1 MPKTASKY
9 LHILGSLLIGAL
21 LGFFAYKAS
30 LFVAGLDKQDPP
42 AAVPSSTS
50 DNQYATA
57 AIGPAMLDDLTW
69 PNVDK
74 AVRAIGTD
82 SAKISQ
88 VIQLTADVQNPVA
101 LYLRGFVMMISEKP
115 LQALTVFDQL
125 SLKDI
130 PEQFLYPP
138 YRLHRQ
144 MRPKLANR
152 YLEALIRAIDAGSV
166 PPLIT
171 ARVESQEGDLYSALS
186 NYLRTDPGQW
196 VTFDVQ
202 CIQKIGHHAGLS
214 SEVRRMIFGAL
225 KSGRVSEKVDKPL
238 RRLLALNKDKA
249 EVAALKR
256 TLQQELL
263 MNSSTGKIA
272 VSSVK
277 QMLDTRKLF
286 MQKDY
291 QKILNQ
297 HQDTNPLTLP
307 NEAVLILFLSGVKL
321 ADRLEMDRW
330 GQEIKRRYPNREV
343 VGWVSKLTTSVD

>member
-1 MPKTASKY
+1 MPKPASKY
-9 LHILGSLLIGAL
+9 LYMLGSLLIGAL

-30 LFVAGLDKQDPP
+30 LFFAGSEKQDLP
-42 AAVPSSTS
+42 AVVPSSTT

-57 AIGPAMLDDLTW
+57 TIGPAMLVDLNW
-69 PNVDK
+69 QDVDE
-74 AVRAIGTD
+74 AVRGLGTD
-82 SAKISQ
+82 SAKLSQ
-88 VIQLTADVQNPVA
+88 LLKLTANVQNPVVH
-101 LYLRGFVMMISEKP
+101 YLRGFIMMINEKP

-130 PEQFLYPP
+130 PAQFLYPP

-144 MRPKLANR
+144 MRPKSANK

-166 PPLIT
+166 PPLIA
-171 ARVESQEGDLYSALS
+171 ARVETQEGDLYSALS

-196 VTFDVQ
+196 VSFDVQ
-202 CIQKIGHHAGLS
+202 CIQKIVHHAGLS

-238 RRLLALNKDKA
+238 RRLLALNNDKA

-256 TLQQELL
+256 TLQEELL
-263 MNSSTGKIA
+263 VNSSAGKIA

-286 MQKDY
+286 LQKDY

-307 NEAVLILFLSGVKL
+307 NEVILILFLSGVKQT
-321 ADRLEMDRW
+321 DRLEIDRW

-343 VGWVSKLTTSVD
+343 AEWVSKLTTSVK